1 MTIKR
6 ITIGMKPSAQAIE
19 AADSLPGQAESGASG
34 MHQPGAATI
43 EEFVSGGHEPKAA
56 HPSPDSWVK
65 RGGLGETGKS
75 QSMASFGG
83 MATILGV
90 GAGAAVGALVAAV
103 AVVLLL
109 PKLSPPM
116 DARLA
121 PVADRVAAVEMRQQQ
136 TEVGL
141 GRLNNEVAQAIE
153 ADGAAATLIEE
164 QAAAVAELEKL
175 ISDRSVS
182 GPVAAEDAGLTV
194 FAVAVGQLR
203 DAFHD
208 GRPFEAELV
217 NVYAL
222 AGKEAALLPL
232 LNELSAPARSG
243 IGGSEALR
251 RQLSASTMA
260 AGLTSGEPQSY
271 YDFGMSMVNQ
281 YIGYS
286 GEPYS
291 VEIANVAIADADRK
305 LVGGD
310 VAGAVELVKSLDPS
324 IAPAFEPWL
333 KQAGA
338 YVRAEAAVAEL
349 TKTVVDRL
357 RQHMG
362 ANDAG

>member
-1 MTIKR
+1 MTAKR
-6 ITIGMKPSAQAIE
+6 ITIGMKPAVQVIE
-19 AADSLPGQAESGASG
+19 AADSLPGQAESGTSG
-34 MHQPGAATI
+34 MHQPGPATI
-43 EEFVSGGHEPKAA
+43 EEFVNDGHEPKAA
-56 HPSPDSWVK
+56 HPAADSWVK
-65 RGGLGETGKS
+65 RGGETDKS
-75 QSMASFGG
+75 RPMASFGG
-83 MATILGV
+83 MGTILGV

-116 DARLA
+116 DARLV
-121 PVADRVAAVEMRQQQ
+121 PVADRVAAIEMRQQQ

-141 GRLNNEVAQAIE
+141 GRLNNEIAQAIE
-153 ADGAAATLIEE
+153 ADGAAATRIEV

-203 DAFHD
+203 DAFYD

-222 AGKEAALLPL
+222 AGKEEPLLPL

-243 IGGSEALR
+243 VGGSEALR
-251 RQLSASTMA
+251 RELAAFTTA
-260 AGLTSGEPQSY
+260 AGLTPGEPQSY

-286 GEPYS
+286 GDPYS
-291 VEIANVAIADADRK
+291 VEIANVAIGDANRR
-305 LVGGD
+305 LAGGD
-310 VAGAVELVKSLDPS
+310 VVAAIELVKSLDPS
-324 IAPAFEPWL
+324 IAPSFEPWL
-333 KQAGA
+333 KKAGT
-338 YVRAEAAVAEL
+338 YVRAETAVAEL

-357 RQHMG
+357 RQRMG